1 VTDAVRR
8 RTEGGAFETVATDEL
23 RSGDVVSV
31 GVGERLPV
39 DGIVHGGIAVVSSG
53 STEREPDTGDR
64 LGEGTL
70 VISGALL
77 VEVRPR
83 RALVAWLLGGVAALA
98 GTLAAPIVP
107 FVTRRNVLVVLV
119 AVVVLAGTGIGFV
132 GTLFGNSNVAAPS
145 DGPTQQSAGGGL
157 DGVTSPSPTPEPPG
171 GTTSQSTTAGSDET
185 DEPTDL
191 PADDPTGTNPTT
203 TPTPAD
209 PVTLTVDAVVADPV
223 TVQSAMGTVGR
234 VDGSLDGELRW
245 TGNVDTVTVE
255 VHTWSEADGWTL
267 ARARTV
273 AVDGSTLTLPDAFG
287 TTDLVYLDATRSEV
301 YDNAIDGSETTHT
314 SFVSVRAV
322 ASRGDAAVAQ
332 AQQTVS
338 YRLVVENSR
347 RSTGG
352 GGDPTTTPSTT
363 PTTATPTPTATPST
377 STPSTPTATPT
388 ATPSEPPA
396 TRLTLVSG
404 SPTDLFTGDGLAPGA
419 QRRSSIVVRNDGS
432 DAGVLSIADLSVRSD
447 ENGRTDPERAVDITG
462 GDPGVGEGEL
472 ADAAAVR
479 LYAVRDSG
487 QRLFAVGD
495 ADTFVPVAS
504 LDGVNE
510 LDFGTVD
517 AGETVELR
525 VEYRIDTGV
534 GNEIQTDSV
543 EADFEIRLRQA
554 TPSLADALFS

>member
-1 VTDAVRR
+1 MTGDVRR
-8 RTEGGAFETVATDEL
+8 RTEGGAFETVAADEL

-39 DGIVHGGIAVVSSG
+39 DGIVHSGIAVVSSG
-53 STEREPDTGDR
+53 DTERETDTGDR
-64 LGEGTL
+64 LPAGT
-70 VISGALL
+70 VVVAGALL

-83 RALVAWLLGGVAALA
+83 RALVAWFFGGVAALA
-98 GTLAAPIVP
+98 AALAAAVVP

-132 GTLFGNSNVAAPS
+132 GTLFGDSNVAAPS

-157 DGVTSPSPTPEPPG
+157 DVVTSPSSTPEPPG
-171 GTTSQSTTAGSDET
+171 GTTSQSTTDGSDP
-185 DEPTDL
+185 PTDD
-191 PADDPTGTNPTT
+191 PTDPSADDPTGTNARTT
-203 TPTPAD
+203 TPMPDD

-223 TVQSAMGTVGR
+223 SVQSAMGTVGR
-234 VDGSLDGELRW
+234 VDGSLDGDLRW
-245 TGNVDTVTVE
+245 TGSVDTVTVE
-255 VHTWSEADGWTL
+255 VHTWSEADGWAL

-273 AVDGSTLTLPDAFG
+273 AADSSTLTLAEAFG
-287 TTDLVYLDATRSEV
+287 TTDLVYLDATRSAV
-301 YDNAIDGSETTHT
+301 YDNSLDGTEATHT

-322 ASRGDAAVAQ
+322 ASRGDTAVAQ

-338 YRLVVENSR
+338 YRLVVENTR

-352 GGDPTTTPSTT
+352 GGDPTPPTPTPSTST
-363 PTTATPTPTATPST
+363 PTTTPST

-396 TRLTLVSG
+396 VRLTLVSG
-404 SPTDLFTGDGLAPGA
+404 APTDLFTGDGLAPGA

-432 DAGVLSIADLSVRSD
+432 DAGVLSLSNLSVRSD

-462 GDPGVGEGEL
+462 DDPGVGEGEL
-472 ADAAAVR
+472 ADAATVR
-479 LYAVRDSG
+479 VYAVRDSG

-495 ADTFVPVAS
+495 VATFVPASS
-504 LDGVNE
+504 LDGVAE
-510 LDFGTVD
+510 LDFGSVG
-517 AGETVELR
+517 AGETVEIR
-525 VEYRIDTGV
+525 VEYRIDTSV